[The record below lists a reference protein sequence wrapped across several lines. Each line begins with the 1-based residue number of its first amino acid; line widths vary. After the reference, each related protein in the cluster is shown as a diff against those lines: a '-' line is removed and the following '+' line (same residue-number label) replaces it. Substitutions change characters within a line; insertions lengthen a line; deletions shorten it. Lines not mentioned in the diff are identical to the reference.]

1 MSESAMSWYY
11 SVTLVNVKA
20 ILHSAAIVKI
30 IFHLHRSNNSARYTL
45 YFVPP
50 STERHMHFA
59 DRYLSHVPPPQ
70 VRLPEL
76 CSTALNGYRTS
87 SVIRTLYWS
96 CSQAPGKTFQFA
108 RYKRSEPITCS
119 LGGSRNDRN
128 KPKFHLARHVS
139 TRHDTTRS
147 TCRAHEFWLCRAC
160 RTAQLDTL
168 DTTSATLNLVCCV
181 ICIKLWY
188 VNYSL
193 IYWSIHLFYLFHLT
207 E

>member
-139 TRHDTTRS
+139 TRHDTFDVSSPWILAVSSLSNSTAWHTRHNKRDS
-147 TCRAHEFWLCRAC
+147 QLSLLC
-160 RTAQLDTL
+160 
-168 DTTSATLNLVCCV
+168 NL
-181 ICIKLWY
+181 Y
-188 VNYSL
+188 
-193 IYWSIHLFYLFHLT
+193 
-207 E
+207 